1 METDKEKEL
10 DKELFSDAEDVVN
23 NEILPEAVEVVEEE
37 IPELKTFA
45 ELGVNDTF
53 LRGISEMG
61 FVHPMPI
68 QEMVIPHLLEKEGD
82 VVGLAQTGTGKTA
95 AFGLPVLQRIDV
107 DKRVPQALI
116 IAPTREL
123 CLQIAGDLADFSK
136 YAEGIKILP
145 VYGGSSIE
153 SQIRTLEKGV
163 QVIVATPGRLIDLI
177 KRGVVKLESVH
188 TVILDEADEML
199 NMGFLDD
206 IDEILSHVPE
216 DRKMLMFSATMP
228 KEIAQIA
235 KKYMRDAVEFVAGNR
250 NEGAKNVRHIYYMV
264 KAHDKYLAL
273 KRVVDNSPNIYGI
286 VFCRT
291 KKETQEIADKL
302 IADGYN
308 ADCLHGDLSQAQRDL
323 AMKKF
328 RDHVTQLLIATDVAA
343 RGLDVDDLTHVIN
356 FGLPDDVAVYTH
368 RSGRTGRANKTGVSV
383 AIIHS
388 REKHKIKLIEKK
400 IGKEFEYLKVPTPE
414 HIIEKQL
421 YNLADRLER
430 VEVNESEIAKY
441 LPGVRKKLEWLSEED
456 LLKRLL
462 SLEFNRLLAY
472 YQNMPDID
480 LNESEKGKKGKEGGS
495 REKKDKDRREAEP
508 GYERLMINIGKSN
521 GFFPGNLMEL
531 VNKNVNGAKPVIGRI
546 DLLPGYTL
554 FDVRKSD
561 AHRVLDALKHADFFG
576 DKIHAEI
583 ATDRDYAAESKDNK
597 RREKGNG
604 KREKVRGKREEGRSK
619 REEGK
624 SKKSKESKPKKSKKQ
639 EEFDDY
645 ILDFAASKLNKG
657 KSSKKEKKAKKEKKD
672 KKPKYNGNYD
682 IFMKK

>member
-1 METDKEKEL
+1 MSSENEIYPEALKIENDIQNSEKESKPEVHNEEKIEN
-10 DKELFSDAEDVVN
+10 KELA
-23 NEILPEAVEVVEEE
+23 
-37 IPELKTFA
+37 TFGD
-45 ELGVNDTF
+45 LGVAPEF
-53 LRGISEMG
+53 LKGIEEMG

-82 VVGLAQTGTGKTA
+82 VIGLAQTGTGKTA

-107 DKRVPQALI
+107 DKMVPQALI

-136 YAEGIKILP
+136 YVEGIKILP

-153 SQIRTLEKGV
+153 SQIRALKNGV

-177 KRGVVKLESVH
+177 KRGVVKLENVH

-228 KEIAQIA
+228 SEIARIA
-235 KKYMRDAVEFVAGNR
+235 HKYMRDAVEFVAGNK

-273 KRVVDNSPNIYGI
+273 KRIVDNSPNIYGI
-286 VFCRT
+286 IFCRT

-323 AMKKF
+323 SMKKF
-328 RDHVTQLLIATDVAA
+328 RDHVTQLLVATDVAA

-356 FGLPDDVAVYTH
+356 YGLPDDVAVYTH

-388 REKHKIKLIEKK
+388 REKNKLKLIEKK
-400 IGKEFEYLKVPTPE
+400 IGKEFEYKKVPTPE

-430 VEVNESEIAKY
+430 VEVNEAEIDKY

-456 LLKRLL
+456 LLKRVL

-480 LNESEKGKKGKEGGS
+480 LNDSKKDRKGDKGDGGS
-495 REKKDKDRREAEP
+495 RRDKKDKDRRVAED
-508 GYERLMINIGKSN
+508 GYERLMVNVGKSS

-531 VNKNVNGAKPVIGRI
+531 VNRNVQGSKPEIGRI
-546 DLLPGYTL
+546 DLMPGYTL
-554 FDVRKSD
+554 FDVRKED
-561 AHRVLDALKHADFFG
+561 VHRVLAALKNVNFFG
-576 DKIHAEI
+576 DKIHAEV
-583 ATDRDYAAESKDNK
+583 ADNSDYASTTKEKRGKSKGSRSDRSK
-597 RREKGNG
+597 KEG
-604 KREKVRGKREEGRSK
+604 KRERADKKASK
-619 REEGK
+619 RDSSLK
-624 SKKSKESKPKKSKKQ
+624 SRSSKDKKTKKSDSKDKK
-639 EEFDDY
+639 
-645 ILDFAASKLNKG
+645 AAS
-657 KSSKKEKKAKKEKKD
+657 
-672 KKPKYNGNYD
+672 KPKYNGNYD